1 MFGGL
6 TLIAIG
12 AVAAWWWSGGPGADA
27 NDPELV
33 KLGRTIY
40 AAECAA
46 CHGINL
52 EGQPDWRRRKPD
64 GRLPA
69 PPHSETGHTWHH
81 ADDHLF
87 SMTKNG
93 MKPPLAP
100 EGYESE
106 MPAFGDVLSDEEIW
120 AALAFIKSTW
130 PIKARKTQN
139 RINRQSKQ

>member
-1 MFGGL
+1 
-6 TLIAIG
+6 
-12 AVAAWWWSGGPGADA
+12 
-27 NDPELV
+27 
-33 KLGRTIY
+33 
-40 AAECAA
+40 
-46 CHGINL
+46 
-52 EGQPDWRRRKPD
+52 
-64 GRLPA
+64 
-69 PPHSETGHTWHH
+69 
-81 ADDHLF
+81 
-87 SMTKNG
+87 MTKNG